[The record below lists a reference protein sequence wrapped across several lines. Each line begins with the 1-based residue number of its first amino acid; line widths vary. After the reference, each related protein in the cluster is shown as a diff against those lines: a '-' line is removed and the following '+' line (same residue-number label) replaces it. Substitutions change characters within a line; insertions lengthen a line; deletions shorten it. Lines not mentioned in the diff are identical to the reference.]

1 MKKHIKL
8 LFAILAMA
16 TACMAQPNNIVLNS
30 GLAYTDGPPTFRP
43 GAKGSRWAIDT
54 VTFLLYESNNPSTST
69 WINKGY
75 MVGTISGCSSPNY
88 TPTKHQP
95 VIVVNNCDS
104 LYYYRGGAWRHLNA
118 GGGGAGNTD
127 ISFSDN
133 FNNTV
138 DVNSSTGTG
147 FQIAGSGDI
156 TVYDESG
163 RLTIEYVNTGLSGA
177 IQENQIAYGSGTN
190 AIQGSNNLTFNG
202 SKLGITGT
210 SFLTGR
216 RIDATSAGALWIYS
230 NAAKVNDF
238 FGGAGN
244 TTATGDRNIGG
255 GPSALQSLTTGSINV
270 AFGNNAMRECL
281 SCSQNV
287 ALGAGA
293 LQKNVSG
300 VANFAMGLFSLHN
313 NLGSNNV
320 ALGDQVL
327 YSSTTG
333 AKNTVIG
340 TLGMFYNVDGS
351 SNTAIGYTA
360 LHSNLNGVSNVVIG
374 EAAMFAGASGNN
386 NTVVGRE
393 AMYSGTGNNNVVYGR
408 NAAVNLT
415 TGSNNVIIGYNIHA
429 PSATGSY
436 QLNIGNLVFGAGLDG
451 TGATLSSGRVS
462 VGVAVPD
469 ASAKLEVAST
479 TGGILFP
486 RMTTTQRDAISSPTD
501 GLVIFNTTA
510 AKLQV
515 RAGGA
520 WVDLH

>member
-8 LFAILAMA
+8 LFAIMAMA
-16 TACMAQPNNIVLNS
+16 TACMAQPNNIVLNA

-54 VTFLLYESNNPSTST
+54 VTFLLYESSNPSTST

-177 IQENQIAYGSGTN
+177 IQANQVAYGSGTN

-202 SKLGITGT
+202 SKLA
-210 SFLTGR
+210 LTGSAYVTDA
-216 RIDATSAGALWIYS
+216 RIDYTSLGALWLYS
-230 NAAKVNDF
+230 NFPKNSHF

-244 TTATGDRNIGG
+244 LTATADRNIGFG
-255 GPSALQSLTTGSINV
+255 REALLSVTTGGLNV
-270 AFGNNAMRECL
+270 AMGQNALRLNTTGTQNFALGNN
-281 SCSQNV
+281 V
-287 ALGAGA
+287 
-293 LQKNVSG
+293 LQKNVTG
-300 VANFAMGLFSLHN
+300 T
-313 NLGSNNV
+313 NNV
-320 ALGDQVL
+320 GIGAYALAECL
-327 YSSTTG
+327 ASSNVGIGGLALTAMTTG
-333 AKNTVIG
+333 DKNVGVG
-340 TLGMFYNVDGS
+340 TQALTGMTTGS

-360 LHSNLNGVSNVVIG
+360 MLSNVGGVSNVAIG
-374 EAAMFAGASGNN
+374 EAAMYAGASGNN